1 MTGKGTKGRLTAYGI
16 VAALGAFFTA
26 SAIKPT
32 RWVVE
37 KLVPK
42 PGEGPSP
49 ESQEKG
55 FYDIRFVGRTED
67 GKTLIT
73 KVTGDRDPGYGSTGK
88 MLGESGMCLAFDVK
102 DEVPGGFWTPASAL
116 NGKLLERLTTR
127 AGLTFELLETR

>member
-1 MTGKGTKGRLTAYGI
+1 M
-16 VAALGAFFTA
+16 
-26 SAIKPT
+26 
-32 RWVVE
+32 VE

-116 NGKLLERLTTR
+116 NGKLLERRGRSPETTR
-127 AGLTFELLETR
+127 HFVLHIKRQAHTGFSQQGRKSTRLSS